1 MLFEFLKVPSD
12 MANPATTLVSAKGVR
27 LQFEDGSS
35 AIDLSSGLWNVNFG
49 YGNSTVA
56 EEIEKV
62 LHDTHYATLF
72 RYSSPIAQEV
82 ADELA
87 KRVGW
92 NNAGVL
98 FSTSGSAMN
107 DMAIKLA
114 VHWNH
119 LQRRA
124 QRNIIVSVEG
134 SYHGMTLQSMN
145 LSGDELAQN
154 LYCDSRRRYI
164 HLPHDRA
171 DMWEQF
177 FSQHGERVLAVV
189 IEPILGTGIFTV
201 TEPVLKEIAC
211 ARDRYEFPVIA
222 DEVATGFYRTC
233 TLTYSEKWSF
243 VPDVIGFSKGLTNGT
258 VASSALV
265 FNERIRKPFIDN
277 NALFVH
283 GETQAGSPVAVAATK
298 GVLRFIDEIDAHRV
312 ATELSQTVG
321 NDLYKIA
328 KELHL
333 DVRGTGLF
341 WYIGSPEWK
350 IESIELVSILRQQG
364 VLVHPSLQGVQ
375 IIPQVTMTVD
385 EWKEAHGLLRQG
397 LCEFKDKNV

>member
-1 MLFEFLKVPSD
+1 M
-12 MANPATTLVSAKGVR
+12 
-27 LQFEDGSS
+27 
-35 AIDLSSGLWNVNFG
+35 
-49 YGNSTVA
+49 
-56 EEIEKV
+56 
-62 LHDTHYATLF
+62 
-72 RYSSPIAQEV
+72 
-82 ADELA
+82 
-87 KRVGW
+87 
-92 NNAGVL
+92 
-98 FSTSGSAMN
+98 
-107 DMAIKLA
+107 
-114 VHWNH
+114 
-119 LQRRA
+119 
-124 QRNIIVSVEG
+124 
-134 SYHGMTLQSMN
+134 
-145 LSGDELAQN
+145 
-154 LYCDSRRRYI
+154 
-164 HLPHDRA
+164 
-171 DMWEQF
+171 
-177 FSQHGERVLAVV
+177 V

-201 TEPVLKEIAC
+201 SEGVLAAIDK
-211 ARDRYEFPVIA
+211 ARSKYEFPVVA

-243 VPDVIGFSKGLTNGT
+243 VPDIIGFSKGLTNGT

-265 FNERIRKPFIDN
+265 FNERIREPFIES

-283 GETQAGSPVAVAATK
+283 GETQAGSPVAMAATK

-321 NDLYKIA
+321 NDLYRIA
-328 KELHL
+328 RELHL
-333 DVRGTGLF
+333 DVRRTGLF